1 MEGMEASTKTM
12 IIAKIS
18 KEIKRRH
25 KAVLETDL
33 IWKDFQEVFPGL
45 GNLYLLRCIGSIWF
59 IHAFI
64 TVGKMHLLTLSFFY
78 LCSCQMYLLNHVLY

>member
-1 MEGMEASTKTM
+1 MKEAMSTKTM

-64 TVGKMHLLTLSFFY
+64 TVGKMHLLTLGFFI
-78 LCSCQMYLLNHVLY
+78 CVCVKCIC